1 MREYVIVTDSC
12 CDFSQDLIRDL
23 DLTVIPL
30 SVQLGEDRFR
40 NCPDEAPESHVFYTR
55 LSRGEP
61 AQTSAP
67 NVEEFKDCFL
77 PFLRQ
82 GKDVLYLGFSSGLSG
97 TYHNGAMAAE
107 ELQEEFPE
115 AKVITVDTLCASMG
129 QGLLVDLAVQEKRKG
144 KDIEAVRDFVQETIP
159 HLCHWFTVGDL
170 SQLRR
175 GAFPPARRLWGT
187 CSISNQCST
196 WMTRG
201 IWCPWSR
208 PRDGKSPL
216 RHCSNTWRR
225 VP

>member
-115 AKVITVDTLCASMG
+115 AKVITVDIPVCLKG
-129 QGLLVDLAVQEKRKG
+129 RPFGGLGGVQEKQKG
-144 KDIEAVRDFVQETIP
+144 EG
-159 HLCHWFTVGDL
+159 H
-170 SQLRR
+170 
-175 GAFPPARRLWGT
+175 
-187 CSISNQCST
+187 
-196 WMTRG
+196 
-201 IWCPWSR
+201 
-208 PRDGKSPL
+208 
-216 RHCSNTWRR
+216 
-225 VP
+225 